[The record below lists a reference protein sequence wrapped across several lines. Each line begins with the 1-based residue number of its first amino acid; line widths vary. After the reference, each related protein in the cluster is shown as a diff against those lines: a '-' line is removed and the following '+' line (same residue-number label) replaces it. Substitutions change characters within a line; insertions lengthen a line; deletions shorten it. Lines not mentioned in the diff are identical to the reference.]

1 MLSLHPPPPTEHIDV
16 LEMNEAFEEI
26 DGSFQF
32 TGTLI
37 VYNTHNGLHHARS
50 IPRHSSPLEVKL
62 EHLINVIPIPMPAH
76 APLFPSGFT
85 RAPDLPPQ
93 KCYIKKPKLI
103 SYDRICQGSQ
113 PNDIAESVLLEATVC
128 ELLKQHPHPNI
139 APYLGCQVADGRI
152 TGLCFPRYRRTLME
166 EADPGSHMKRDF
178 RSKYKRS
185 KDYSAV
191 LAGVES
197 GLKHLHALGLVH
209 NDINPSNIMLDGDKA
224 VIIDFESC
232 RRVGESLEDCG
243 RTYEWYDEEVNTSLP
258 QNDLDALEEIRIWLG
273 VGSGPF
279 QFAE

>member
-32 TGTLI
+32 TGTLV

-50 IPRHSSPLEVKL
+50 IPRHSSLLEIKL
-62 EHLINVIPIPMPAH
+62 EHLINFIPIPISAYT
-76 APLFPSGFT
+76 PLFPSGFT

-103 SYDRICQGSQ
+103 SYDRIRQGSQ

-139 APYLGCQVADGRI
+139 APYLGCQVTDGRI
-152 TGLCFPRYRRTLME
+152 TGLCFPRYNCTLME
-166 EADPGSHMKRDF
+166 E
-178 RSKYKRS
+178 RS
-185 KDYSAV
+185 KDYSGV
-191 LAGVES
+191 LAVVES
-197 GLKHLHALGLVH
+197 GIKHLHVLGFVH

-232 RRVGESLEDCG
+232 RRAGESLEDCG

-273 VGSGPF
+273 VSSKPF